1 MPRVGVLGIGNVLMR
16 DDALGAHVLAR
27 LEAGWEFPPGV
38 SLAEVGTPGA
48 ALPSHLEG
56 LDAAV
61 VVDTVKISGA
71 PGDIRVLDKAALLS
85 RKPVLPMS
93 PHEPGLREALFA
105 MEFQGAAPQEVR
117 LVGVVPGDVGMGVGL
132 SGPVRGAI
140 PAAVAEVL
148 RQLGALGVAGRE
160 RVPPRAP
167 DLWWEKAPEAA
178 P

>member
-16 DDALGAHVLAR
+16 DDALGAHVVAR
-27 LEAGWEFPPGV
+27 LEAGWEFPEDV

-56 LDAAV
+56 LDAVV
-61 VVDTVKISGA
+61 VVDTVKIAGA

-85 RKPVLPMS
+85 KKPVLPMS
-93 PHEPGLREALFA
+93 PHEPGLREALFS
-105 MEFQGAAPQEVR
+105 MEFQGATPPEVR

-132 SGPVRGAI
+132 SAPVRGAI
-140 PAAVAEVL
+140 PAAIAEVL
-148 RQLGALGVAGRE
+148 RQLGALGVAARE
-160 RVPPRAP
+160 RVPPRPP
-167 DLWWEKAPEAA
+167 DLWWEQAPEVG